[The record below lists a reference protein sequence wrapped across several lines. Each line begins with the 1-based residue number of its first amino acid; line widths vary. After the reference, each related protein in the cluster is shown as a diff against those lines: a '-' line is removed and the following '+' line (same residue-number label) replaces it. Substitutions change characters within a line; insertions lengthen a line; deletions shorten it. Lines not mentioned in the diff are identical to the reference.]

1 MKGLVGLSHVTQ
13 DRSLITII
21 QLIYGA
27 GRKVEVTYSSK
38 RTGRKRCVERFSI
51 SLQIYKNKNKK
62 KKHIFQM
69 KMTAFFFISGKKLY
83 THDLN
88 FFLILTVF
96 GNLNKVQYIT
106 TKPKNSCLGNSC

>member
-13 DRSLITII
+13 DQSLITII

-62 KKHIFQM
+62 KSTSFK
-69 KMTAFFFISGKKLY
+69 
-83 THDLN
+83 
-88 FFLILTVF
+88 
-96 GNLNKVQYIT
+96 
-106 TKPKNSCLGNSC
+106 